1 MTRTCGSCTL
11 CCKLTEVPELF
22 KPVNKWC
29 GFCKPGEGCSSY
41 EKRPP
46 SCHTFACIWLTDPSL
61 DDELRPDRSRVLLE
75 RLTDK
80 TILVLNEPSRPEAW
94 RAPAM
99 LKILQNMVR
108 SGLTL
113 AVGNATQKHL
123 ILPQGRTKDE
133 AVREIQEVARGRSE
147 LHDRPQHA

>member
-29 GFCKPGEGCSSY
+29 GFCKPGRGCSSY
-41 EKRPP
+41 ENRPP
-46 SCHTFACIWLTDPSL
+46 SCHTFSCIWLSDPSL
-61 DDELRPDRSRVLLE
+61 GDDLRPDRSRVVLE
-75 RLTDK
+75 RFTDK
-80 TILVLNEPSRPEAW
+80 TILVLNEPSRPESW

-99 LKILQNMVR
+99 AKVLEAMVR

-113 AVGNATQKHL
+113 AVSNATPNRV
-123 ILPQGRTKDE
+123 ILPQGRSAVE
-133 AVREIQEVARGRSE
+133 ARQELEEAIRGRSSI
-147 LHDRPQHA
+147 HA